1 MDTGSVMAGINWL
14 AVVVAAVSTFV
25 LGGLWYGP
33 LFGKAWMGASGVTE
47 EQARQGNQGMI
58 FGLAFV
64 CELIAA
70 VLLAMFLGAESTL
83 AFGSFAGASVG
94 IGWVGTGLAVIYL
107 FERRP
112 LPHWVVNGG
121 YQAVAFTMMGAIL
134 GAWH

>member
-1 MDTGSVMAGINWL
+1 MDTGSVMAGMNWL
-14 AVVVAAVSTFV
+14 AVGVAAVSTFL

-33 LFGKAWMGASGVTE
+33 IFGKAWMRASGVSE
-47 EQARQGNQGMI
+47 ERARQGNPGMI

-70 VLLAMFLGAESTL
+70 VLLAMFLGAQSTL
-83 AFGSFAGASVG
+83 SFGIFAGASVG
-94 IGWVGTGLAVIYL
+94 VGWVGTGLAVVYL

-112 LPHWVVNGG
+112 LMHWIVNGG
-121 YQAVAFTMMGAIL
+121 YQAVAFTIMGAIL